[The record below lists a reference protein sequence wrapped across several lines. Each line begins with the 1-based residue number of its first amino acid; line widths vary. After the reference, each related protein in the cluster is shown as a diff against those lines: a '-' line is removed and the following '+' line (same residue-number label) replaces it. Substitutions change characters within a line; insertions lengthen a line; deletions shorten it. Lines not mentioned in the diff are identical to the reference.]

1 MTPGAR
7 YAAAIEILD
16 AIEAGQQPADQIM
29 SLWFRE
35 RRFAGSKDRMAIGEL
50 TYGIL
55 RRRSQLDWWLTQYG
69 LKATSRLR
77 VLAALTLIQKMSP
90 DSLQEQWE
98 SGSHAPSRLTP
109 SEKNLLAAMGEH
121 ELLSADQP
129 SWVSGN
135 YPQWLDPLLRQAFP
149 VEADKEIAALN
160 TEASVDLRV
169 NTLKSDVNQAIRAL
183 EAEGLH
189 PQPMPYSPI
198 GLRLAQRAAVT
209 ATVAFRDGLIEV
221 QDEGSQLAAL
231 LVAARP
237 GLAVLDLCAGAG
249 GKTLALAAVMQNKG
263 RLVATD
269 LSAAR
274 LTRAKHRLRRAG
286 VHVAECRALD
296 SSNEKWLKRQKN
308 KFDRVIVDAPCS
320 GSGTWRRNPDR
331 KWHFTPEELTRL
343 IKTQSMLIAQGAR
356 AVKPGGRLIYAVCSF
371 LDEEGPDRIHEFLK
385 LNPEFTPLSG
395 SSVWQ
400 ETLSVPYPKDGQ
412 FLRLSPGA
420 DNTDGFF
427 IAILK
432 RKQVL
437 DDGESA

>member
-35 RRFAGSKDRMAIGEL
+35 HRFAGSKDRMAIGEL
-50 TYGIL
+50 TYGVL
-55 RRRSQLDWWLTQYG
+55 RRRSQIDWWLTQYG
-69 LKATSRLR
+69 LKPTSRLR
-77 VLAALTLIQKMSP
+77 VLTALALLHKISA
-90 DSLQEQWE
+90 DSLQEQWGL
-98 SGSHAPSRLTP
+98 GSHAPSPVTA
-109 SEKNLLAAMGEH
+109 SEKNLLNAMDEH
-121 ELLSADQP
+121 ELLSTDQP
-129 SWVSGN
+129 AWVRGN

-149 VEADKEIAALN
+149 TEVDKEIAALN

-169 NTLKSDVNQAIRAL
+169 NTLKSDVSRATKAL
-183 EAEGLH
+183 EAEGLD
-189 PQPMPYSPI
+189 PQPVPYSPI
-198 GLRLAQRAAVT
+198 GLRLTQRAAVT
-209 ATVAFRDGLIEV
+209 ATAAFRDGLIEV

-231 LVAARP
+231 LVTAKP

-249 GKTLALAAVMQNKG
+249 GKTLAIAAIMQNKG

-296 SSNEKWLKRQKN
+296 SSNEKWLKRQKS

-331 KWHFTPEELTRL
+331 KWHFTPEELDRL
-343 IKTQSMLIAQGAR
+343 IKVQSALIGQGAR
-356 AVKPGGRLIYAVCSF
+356 VIKPGGRLIYAVCSF
-371 LDEEGPDRIHEFLK
+371 LNEEGPDRVHEFLK
-385 LNPEFTPLSG
+385 LNPDFEILPG

-400 ETLSVPYPKDGQ
+400 EALQVPYPKDDP
-412 FLRLSPGA
+412 FLRLSPGMN
-420 DNTDGFF
+420 NTDGFF

-432 RKQVL
+432 RKEAAGA
-437 DDGESA
+437 DESA

>member
-7 YAAAIEILD
+7 YAAAIDILD

-35 RRFAGSKDRMAIGEL
+35 HRFAGSKDRMAIGEL
-50 TYGIL
+50 TYGVL

-69 LKATSRLR
+69 LRATSRLR
-77 VLAALTLIQKMSP
+77 VITTLALLHKIPS
-90 DSLQEQWE
+90 DSLQEQW
-98 SGSHAPSRLTP
+98 SLGSHAPSPLTA
-109 SEKNLLAAMGEH
+109 SEKNLLDAMGEH
-121 ELLSADQP
+121 ELLSTDQP
-129 SWVSGN
+129 AWVRGN
-135 YPQWLDPLLRQAFP
+135 YPQWLDPLLRQAFSTE
-149 VEADKEIAALN
+149 VDKEIAALN

-169 NTLKSDVNQAIRAL
+169 NTLKSDVSHATKAL
-183 EAEGLH
+183 EGEGLN

-209 ATVAFRDGLIEV
+209 ASAAFRDGIIEV

-231 LVAARP
+231 LVTAKP

-249 GKTLALAAVMQNKG
+249 GKTLALAAIMQNKG

-296 SSNEKWLKRQKN
+296 SSNEKWLKRQKS

-331 KWHFTPEELTRL
+331 KWHFTPEELDRL
-343 IKTQSMLIAQGAR
+343 TKIQSMLIAQGAR
-356 AVKPGGRLIYAVCSF
+356 TVKPGGRLIYAVCSF
-371 LDEEGPDRIHEFLK
+371 LNEEGPDRVHEFLK
-385 LNPEFTPLSG
+385 LNPEFEILSG
-395 SSVWQ
+395 TSVWR
-400 ETLSVPYPKDGQ
+400 ETLQAPYPQDEP
-412 FLRLSPGA
+412 FIRLSPGA
-420 DNTDGFF
+420 NNTDGFF

-432 RKQVL
+432 RKENLEV
-437 DDGESA
+437 D